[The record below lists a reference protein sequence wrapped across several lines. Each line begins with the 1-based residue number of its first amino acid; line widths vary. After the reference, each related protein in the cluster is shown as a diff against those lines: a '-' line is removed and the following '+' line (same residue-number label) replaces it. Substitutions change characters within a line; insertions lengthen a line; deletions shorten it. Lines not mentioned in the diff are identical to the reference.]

1 MFCERCGQNFLPKQ
15 SVCTRCGDVAA
26 RHWLQFVSLIAL
38 LVAVA
43 GNSLVAWFV
52 LPHRVTGLHD
62 QFLFRAWI
70 WLDAKA
76 SLYGWV
82 PVAAGLLAWDIFV
95 WRASRPK
102 VKGWVTRKLLTFTLL
117 AGVAPFIPWWV
128 PAGQPPKN
136 FLTAVGSYPGL
147 PSLLSWG
154 VILFVIT
161 LLCINSETR
170 DSLLGH
176 GKVLSLVS
184 LGALLLLLAL
194 TIIGWWLA

>member
-26 RHWLQFVSLIAL
+26 RHWLQLTSLIAL
-38 LVAVA
+38 LVAVG
-43 GNSLVAWFV
+43 GNSFIAWFV
-52 LPHRVTGLHD
+52 LPNRVNGSHA
-62 QFLFRAWI
+62 QFFFHAWI
-70 WLDAKA
+70 WLNAKFA
-76 SLYGWV
+76 VYGWI

-95 WRASRPK
+95 WRVSRPK
-102 VKGWVTRKLLTFTLL
+102 VKGWVTRKLLTFALL

-136 FLTAVGSYPGL
+136 LLTALNSHPGL

-154 VILFVIT
+154 IVLAVIVLI
-161 LLCINSETR
+161 CINSETR

-176 GKVLSLVS
+176 GKILSLVS
-184 LGALLLLLAL
+184 LGALLLLLTL
-194 TIIGWWLA
+194 TIAGWWLA